1 MADERDIVISAAAA
15 ERILRLRDG
24 RAALYY
30 LHLLSGGGASAES
43 TARALGWSDSE
54 TLAAQAA
61 LSAAGVLPGGEM
73 EEETPPPSYSPSDL
87 TNKLEGDPAFAAL
100 ITYTQMRMN
109 RTLSPADTAKL
120 LEIYDH
126 LGMPAG
132 EVMLLVSWCVSRERS
147 KKGDAAR
154 VGMWSIEREAHR
166 WLREGIDT
174 EEKAEQYVRHLEAR
188 EADIEK
194 LKAALQIRGRD
205 LTASERRY
213 LEKWSAGGLDD
224 GAIYKAYDRTVI
236 ATGKL
241 SWAYMDRIVEDWM
254 RNGVPSEEAE
264 NKPQN
269 KPQRPAG
276 KRPSRQPD
284 GGEDAAELLRRR
296 QQKEG
301 DAR

>member
-43 TARALGWSDSE
+43 TARALGWSESE

-61 LSAAGVLPGGEM
+61 LSAAGVLPKSEI
-73 EEETPPPSYSPSDL
+73 EQEAQPPVYSSADL
-87 TNKLEGDPAFAAL
+87 TSKLEGDPAFAAL

-132 EVMLLVSWCVSRERS
+132 EIMLLVSWCVSRDCA

-154 VGMWSIEREAHR
+154 VTMWSIEREAHR

-174 EEKAEQYVRHLEAR
+174 EDKAEQYLRHLEAR

-213 LEKWSAGGLDD
+213 LEKWSASGLDNE
-224 GAIYKAYDRTVI
+224 AIYKAYDRTVI
-236 ATGKL
+236 ATGALK
-241 SWAYMDRIVEDWM
+241 WAYMDRIIEDWM
-254 RNGVPSEEAE
+254 QNGVPNDSAE
-264 NKPQN
+264 KKPQSVAQ
-269 KPQRPAG
+269 KPSQKRQA
-276 KRPSRQPD
+276 RPSD
-284 GGEDAAELLRRR
+284 GGEDAVELLRRR
-296 QQKEG
+296 QQREG

>member
-1 MADERDIVISAAAA
+1 MADGRDIVISAAAA

-30 LHLLSGGGASAES
+30 LHLLCGGGASVES
-43 TARALGWSDSE
+43 TARALGWSESE

-61 LSAAGVLPGGEM
+61 LSAAGVLPKGEI
-73 EEETPPPSYSPSDL
+73 EAEIQPPSYSSVDL

-132 EVMLLVSWCVSRERS
+132 EMMLLISWCVSRERQ

-154 VGMWSIEREAHR
+154 VAMWTIEREAHR
-166 WLREGIDT
+166 WLNEGIDT
-174 EEKAEQYVRHLEAR
+174 EDKAEQYIRHLEAR
-188 EADIEK
+188 EADIER
-194 LKAALQIRGRD
+194 LKTALQIRGRE

-213 LEKWSAGGLDD
+213 LEKWSASGLQNE
-224 GAIYKAYDRTVI
+224 AIYKAYDRTVI
-236 ATGKL
+236 ATGSLK
-241 SWAYMDRIVEDWM
+241 WAYMDRIIEDWM
-254 RNGVPSEEAE
+254 QNGVPDDTET
-264 NKPQN
+264 KPSNTAQ
-269 KPQRPAG
+269 KPTPRRQV
-276 KRPSRQPD
+276 RPSD
-284 GGEDAAELLRRR
+284 GGEDAAELRRRR
-296 QQKEG
+296 QQKES
-301 DAR
+301 DER

>member
-1 MADERDIVISAAAA
+1 MADGRDIVISAAAA

-30 LHLLSGGGASAES
+30 LHLLCGGGASAES
-43 TARALGWSDSE
+43 TARALGWSESE

-61 LSAAGVLPGGEM
+61 LSAAGVLPKGEI
-73 EEETPPPSYSPSDL
+73 EEEIQPPSYSSIDL

-132 EVMLLVSWCVSRERS
+132 EIMLLVSWCVSRERQ

-154 VGMWSIEREAHR
+154 VAMWTIEREAHR
-166 WLREGIDT
+166 WLNEGIDT
-174 EEKAEQYVRHLEAR
+174 EDKAEQYTRHLEAR
-188 EADIEK
+188 NADIER
-194 LKAALQIRGRD
+194 LKAALQIRGRE

-213 LEKWSAGGLDD
+213 LEKWSASGLKDE
-224 GAIYKAYDRTVI
+224 AIYRAYDRTVI
-236 ATGKL
+236 ATGSLK
-241 SWAYMDRIVEDWM
+241 WAYMDRIIEDWM
-254 RNGVPSEEAE
+254 QNGVPDDAE
-264 NKPQN
+264 KKPSNTAQ
-269 KPQRPAG
+269 KPGRQA
-276 KRPSRQPD
+276 RPSY
-284 GGEDAAELLRRR
+284 GGEDAAELRRRR
-296 QQKEG
+296 QQKES
-301 DAR
+301 DER